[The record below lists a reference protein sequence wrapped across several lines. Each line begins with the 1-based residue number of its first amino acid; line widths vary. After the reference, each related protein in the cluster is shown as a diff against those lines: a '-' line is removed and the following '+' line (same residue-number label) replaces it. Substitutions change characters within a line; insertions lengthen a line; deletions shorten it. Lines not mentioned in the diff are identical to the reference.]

1 MVEIIH
7 CTVKYV
13 FSYEMNIIYLNIIV
27 LKNIFGMRVSKVI

>member
-13 FSYEMNIIYLNIIV
+13 FSYEMNIIYLNIV